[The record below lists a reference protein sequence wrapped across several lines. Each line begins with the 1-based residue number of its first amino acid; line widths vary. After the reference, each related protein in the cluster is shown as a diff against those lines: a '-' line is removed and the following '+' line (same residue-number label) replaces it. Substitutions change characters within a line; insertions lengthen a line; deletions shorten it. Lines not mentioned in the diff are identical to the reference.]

1 MKKVKILTI
10 VLAIILVTLIAFGGI
25 YLPTQNRMENKV
37 KDYELGRELDSQRV
51 IELKIKET
59 STDNSEE
66 KSSDETTDSDNT
78 EETEKSEETTST
90 ENESTENKST
100 ENKLTEKDYENAKKI
115 MENRLQALGAQ
126 DYTISLDKENG
137 TVRVEL
143 AENDNVDMYIYYL
156 YASQKITIKDTESK
170 DILLND
176 DMIKGAKYSYSNDS
190 KGAYQVYEEI
200 ELTKDG
206 QAKINELLNDYA
218 LLATDVTE
226 IENAKKAS
234 ESESTKTESTENTD
248 EQNTENTESTENTDE
263 QNTESTESTETQ
275 STTEETS
282 SNSETTKKTAKLYV
296 NDTTYDISKIEKGK
310 ITVKIG
316 SSSTNTTSVNNN
328 ISKAAE
334 IAMLENAGKLPADYE
349 LDTNR
354 YEYSSIT
361 QKEII
366 YFAITMLAILVI
378 ILLVYCVIYKKS
390 GILASISFVGFVSI
404 FSLLIRYTNVAISIE
419 GISAIIIVMI
429 INLIINREIL
439 SKTKKMNLVNEAVK
453 STYKNIYLKLIP
465 VGILTIVFCLSK
477 WESLSS
483 FGMIMF
489 WGLVLTA
496 IYNVIVTRTLLNL
509 KENK

>member
-10 VLAIILVTLIAFGGI
+10 TLAIILVTAISFGGI
-25 YLPTQNRMENKV
+25 YIQTQNRMENKI
-37 KDYELGRELDSQRV
+37 KNYEFGRELNSQRV
-51 IELKIKET
+51 VEIKIKED
-59 STDNSEE
+59 SAESSSDNSKENSSEEMKNTDSSEE
-66 KSSDETTDSDNT
+66 KT
-78 EETEKSEETTST
+78 ESE
-90 ENESTENKST
+90 
-100 ENKLTEKDYENAKKI
+100 LTEKDYENAKKI
-115 MENRLQALGAQ
+115 MEKRLQSLGAQ
-126 DYTISLDKENG
+126 DYTISLNKENG

-143 AENDNVDMYIYYL
+143 PENDNVDMYIYYL
-156 YASQKITIKDTESK
+156 YASQKITIKDTDSK

-176 DMIKGAKYSYSNDS
+176 EMIKGAKYSYSNDS

-206 QAKINELLNDYA
+206 QAKLNELLNDYA

-234 ESESTKTESTENTD
+234 ESESTKTESTSEK
-248 EQNTENTESTENTDE
+248 NTESTENTDE
-263 QNTESTESTETQ
+263 QNTESTKTQ

-316 SSSTNTTSVNNN
+316 AASSNTTSVNNN

-349 LDTNR
+349 VDTNR

-366 YFAITMLAILVI
+366 YFAIVMIAILVI
-378 ILLVYCVIYKKS
+378 TLLVYCVIYKKS
-390 GILASISFVGFVSI
+390 GILASISFVGFVAS

-419 GISAIIIVMI
+419 GISAIIVVMI

-439 SKTKKMNLVNEAVK
+439 SKTKRMNLVNEAVK

-465 VGILTIVFCLSK
+465 VGILIIVFCLSK

>member
-10 VLAIILVTLIAFGGI
+10 ALAILLVTLIAFGGVYI
-25 YLPTQNRMENKV
+25 QTQNRMENKV
-37 KDYELGRELDSQRV
+37 KDYELGRELKSQRV
-51 IELKIKET
+51 IELKIKE
-59 STDNSEE
+59 SSSDSENS
-66 KSSDETTDSDNT
+66 SSDESTDADGS
-78 EETEKSEETTST
+78 EETEKSEETTTDT
-90 ENESTENKST
+90 E
-100 ENKLTEKDYENAKKI
+100 LTEKDYENAQKV
-115 MENRLQALGAQ
+115 MEKRLKALGAQ

-156 YASQKITIKDTESK
+156 YASQKITIKDTDSK

-176 DMIKGAKYSYSNDS
+176 EMIKGAKYSYTSDS

-206 QAKINELLNDYA
+206 QAKLNELLNDYA

-234 ESESTKTESTENTD
+234 ESESTKTESTSEK
-248 EQNTENTESTENTDE
+248 NTESTENTDE
-263 QNTESTESTETQ
+263 QNTESTETK

-296 NDTTYDISKIEKGK
+296 NDTTYDVSKIEKGK

-316 SSSTNTTSVNNN
+316 ASSSNTTSVNNN

-349 LDTNR
+349 VDTNR

-366 YFAITMLAILVI
+366 YFAIVMIAILVI
-378 ILLVYCVIYKKS
+378 TLLVYCVIYKKS
-390 GILASISFVGFVSI
+390 GILASISFVGFVAS

-489 WGLVLTA
+489 WGLVLTT

>member
-51 IELKIKET
+51 IELKIKEN

-66 KSSDETTDSDNT
+66 NSSEETTDSGNT

-90 ENESTENKST
+90 ENESTENK
-100 ENKLTEKDYENAKKI
+100 LTEKDYENAKKI
-115 MENRLQALGAQ
+115 MEKRLQALGAQ

-156 YASQKITIKDTESK
+156 YASQKITIKDTDSK

-206 QAKINELLNDYA
+206 QAKLNELLNDYA

-234 ESESTKTESTENTD
+234 ESESTKTESTSEEN
-248 EQNTENTESTENTDE
+248 
-263 QNTESTESTETQ
+263 TESTETQ

-316 SSSTNTTSVNNN
+316 ASSSNTTSVNNN

-349 LDTNR
+349 VDTNR

-366 YFAITMLAILVI
+366 YFAIVMIAILVI
-378 ILLVYCVIYKKS
+378 TLLVYCVIYKKS
-390 GILASISFVGFVSI
+390 GILASISFVGFVAS

>member
-25 YLPTQNRMENKV
+25 YVQTQNRMENKV
-37 KDYELGRELDSQRV
+37 KDYELGRELKSQRV
-51 IELKIKET
+51 IELKIKQT
-59 STDNSEE
+59 STDNSKEN
-66 KSSDETTDSDNT
+66 SSDETTDSENT
-78 EETEKSEETTST
+78 EETEKSEETAST
-90 ENESTENKST
+90 KNEST

-115 MENRLQALGAQ
+115 MEKRLQALGAQ

-156 YASQKITIKDTESK
+156 YASQKITIKDTDSK

-176 DMIKGAKYSYSNDS
+176 EMIKGAKYSYTSDS

-206 QAKINELLNDYA
+206 QAKLNELLNDYA

-234 ESESTKTESTENTD
+234 ESESTKTESTSEESTETTENTSTD
-248 EQNTENTESTENTDE
+248 EQN
-263 QNTESTESTETQ
+263 TESTETQ

-296 NDTTYDISKIEKGK
+296 NDTTYDVSKIEKGK

-316 SSSTNTTSVNNN
+316 SSSSNATSVNNN

-349 LDTNR
+349 VDTNR

-366 YFAITMLAILVI
+366 YFAIVMIAILVI

-390 GILASISFVGFVSI
+390 GILASISFVGFVAL

-419 GISAIIIVMI
+419 GISAIIVVMI

-453 STYKNIYLKLIP
+453 ATYKNVYLKLIP
-465 VGILTIVFCLSK
+465 VGILTIVFCLAK

-496 IYNVIVTRTLLNL
+496 IYNATITRTLLNL

>member
-51 IELKIKET
+51 IELKIKEN

-66 KSSDETTDSDNT
+66 NSSEETTDSGNT
-78 EETEKSEETTST
+78 EETEKSEETT
-90 ENESTENKST
+90 ST

-115 MENRLQALGAQ
+115 MEKRLQALGAQ

-137 TVRVEL
+137 IVRVEL

-156 YASQKITIKDTESK
+156 YAGQKITIKDTDSK

-206 QAKINELLNDYA
+206 QAKLNELLNDYA

-234 ESESTKTESTENTD
+234 ESESTKTESTSE
-248 EQNTENTESTENTDE
+248 ENTESTENTDE
-263 QNTESTESTETQ
+263 QNTETQ

-316 SSSTNTTSVNNN
+316 ASSSNTTSVNNN

-349 LDTNR
+349 VDTNR

-366 YFAITMLAILVI
+366 YFAIVMIAILVI
-378 ILLVYCVIYKKS
+378 TLLVYCVIYKKS
-390 GILASISFVGFVSI
+390 GILASISFVGFVAS

>member
-25 YLPTQNRMENKV
+25 YVQTQNRMENKV
-37 KDYELGRELDSQRV
+37 KDYELGRELKSQRV
-51 IELKIKET
+51 IELKIKEST
-59 STDNSEE
+59 STDSENS
-66 KSSDETTDSDNT
+66 SSDENTETDSSK
-78 EETEKSEETTST
+78 ETENSEETTST
-90 ENESTENKST
+90 ENESTENEST

-115 MENRLQALGAQ
+115 MEKRLQALGAQ

-156 YASQKITIKDTESK
+156 YASQKITIKDTDSK

-176 DMIKGAKYSYSNDS
+176 EMIKGAKYSYTSDS

-206 QAKINELLNDYA
+206 QAKLNELLNDYA

-234 ESESTKTESTENTD
+234 ESESTKTESTSE
-248 EQNTENTESTENTDE
+248 ENTESTENTDE
-263 QNTESTESTETQ
+263 QNTESTETQ

-296 NDTTYDISKIEKGK
+296 NDTTYDVSKIEKGK

-349 LDTNR
+349 VDTNR

-366 YFAITMLAILVI
+366 YFAIVMIAILVI
-378 ILLVYCVIYKKS
+378 TLLVYCVIYKKS
-390 GILASISFVGFVSI
+390 GILASISFVGFVAS

-453 STYKNIYLKLIP
+453 ATYKNVYLKLIP
-465 VGILTIVFCLSK
+465 VGISTIVFCLAK

-496 IYNVIVTRTLLNL
+496 IYNATITRTLLNL

>member
-1 MKKVKILTI
+1 
-10 VLAIILVTLIAFGGI
+10 
-25 YLPTQNRMENKV
+25 MENKV
-37 KDYELGRELDSQRV
+37 KDYELGRELKSQRV

-59 STDNSEE
+59 STDNSKEN
-66 KSSDETTDSDNT
+66 SSDETTDSENT
-78 EETEKSEETTST
+78 EETEKSEETAST
-90 ENESTENKST
+90 KNEST

-115 MENRLQALGAQ
+115 MEKRLQALGAQ

-156 YASQKITIKDTESK
+156 YASQKITIKDTDSK

-176 DMIKGAKYSYSNDS
+176 EMIKGAKYSYTSDS

-206 QAKINELLNDYA
+206 QAKLNELLNDYA

-234 ESESTKTESTENTD
+234 ESESTKTESTSEESTETTENTSTD
-248 EQNTENTESTENTDE
+248 EQN
-263 QNTESTESTETQ
+263 TESTETQ

-296 NDTTYDISKIEKGK
+296 NDTTYDVSKIEKGK

-316 SSSTNTTSVNNN
+316 SSSSNATSVNNN

-349 LDTNR
+349 VDTNR

-366 YFAITMLAILVI
+366 YFAIVMIAILVI

-390 GILASISFVGFVSI
+390 GILASISFVGFVAL

-419 GISAIIIVMI
+419 GISAIIVVMI

-453 STYKNIYLKLIP
+453 ATYKNVYLKLIP
-465 VGILTIVFCLSK
+465 VGILTIVFCLAK

-496 IYNVIVTRTLLNL
+496 IYNATITRTLLNL

>member
-59 STDNSEE
+59 STDNSKEN
-66 KSSDETTDSDNT
+66 SSEETTDSGNT

-90 ENESTENKST
+90 ENESTENEST

-115 MENRLQALGAQ
+115 MEKRLQALGAQ

-156 YASQKITIKDTESK
+156 YASQKITIKDTDSK

-206 QAKINELLNDYA
+206 QAKLNELLNDYA

-234 ESESTKTESTENTD
+234 ESESTKTESTSE
-248 EQNTENTESTENTDE
+248 ENTESTENTDE
-263 QNTESTESTETQ
+263 QNTESTETQ

-316 SSSTNTTSVNNN
+316 ASSSNTTSVNNN

-349 LDTNR
+349 VDTNR

-366 YFAITMLAILVI
+366 YFAIVMIAILVI
-378 ILLVYCVIYKKS
+378 TLLVYCVIYKKS
-390 GILASISFVGFVSI
+390 GILASISFVGFVAS

>member
-66 KSSDETTDSDNT
+66 NSSDETTDSDNT
-78 EETEKSEETTST
+78 EETEKSKETTST
-90 ENESTENKST
+90 ENEST

-156 YASQKITIKDTESK
+156 YASQKITIKDTDSK

-176 DMIKGAKYSYSNDS
+176 EMIKGAKYSYTSDS

-206 QAKINELLNDYA
+206 QAKLNELLNDYA
-218 LLATDVTE
+218 LLVTDVTE

-234 ESESTKTESTENTD
+234 ESESTKTESTSEEST
-248 EQNTENTESTENTDE
+248 ETTENTSTDE
-263 QNTESTESTETQ
+263 QNTESTKTQ

-296 NDTTYDISKIEKGK
+296 NDTTYDVSKIEKEK

-316 SSSTNTTSVNNN
+316 SSSSNTTSVNNN

-349 LDTNR
+349 VDTNR

-366 YFAITMLAILVI
+366 YFAIAMIAILVI
-378 ILLVYCVIYKKS
+378 ILLIYCVIYKKS

-419 GISAIIIVMI
+419 GISAIIVVMI

-439 SKTKKMNLVNEAVK
+439 SKTQRMNLVNEAVK
-453 STYKNIYLKLIP
+453 ATYKNVYLKLIP

-496 IYNVIVTRTLLNL
+496 IYNATITRTLLNL

>member
-10 VLAIILVTLIAFGGI
+10 ALAILLVTLIAFGGVYI
-25 YLPTQNRMENKV
+25 QTQNRMENKV
-37 KDYELGRELDSQRV
+37 KDYELGRELKSQRV
-51 IELKIKET
+51 IELKIKE
-59 STDNSEE
+59 SSSDSENS
-66 KSSDETTDSDNT
+66 SSDESKDADSS
-78 EETEKSEETTST
+78 EETEKSEETTTDT
-90 ENESTENKST
+90 E
-100 ENKLTEKDYENAKKI
+100 LTEKDYENAQKV
-115 MENRLQALGAQ
+115 MEKRLKALGAQ

-156 YASQKITIKDTESK
+156 YASQKITIKDTDSK

-176 DMIKGAKYSYSNDS
+176 EMIKGAKYSYTSDS

-206 QAKINELLNDYA
+206 QAKLNELLNDYA

-234 ESESTKTESTENTD
+234 ESESTKTESTNE
-248 EQNTENTESTENTDE
+248 ESTESTEKTEE
-263 QNTESTESTETQ
+263 QNTESTETQ

-296 NDTTYDISKIEKGK
+296 NDTTYDVSKIEKGK

-349 LDTNR
+349 VDTNR

-366 YFAITMLAILVI
+366 YFAIVVIAILVI
-378 ILLVYCVIYKKS
+378 TLLVYCVIYKKS
-390 GILASISFVGFVSI
+390 GILASISFVGFVAS

>member
-25 YLPTQNRMENKV
+25 YVQTQNRMENKV
-37 KDYELGRELDSQRV
+37 KDYELGRELKSQRV

-59 STDNSEE
+59 STDNSKEN
-66 KSSDETTDSDNT
+66 SSDETTDSENT
-78 EETEKSEETTST
+78 EETEKSEETAST
-90 ENESTENKST
+90 KNEST

-115 MENRLQALGAQ
+115 MEKRLQALGAQ

-156 YASQKITIKDTESK
+156 YASQKITIKDTDSK

-176 DMIKGAKYSYSNDS
+176 EMIKGAKYSYTSDS

-206 QAKINELLNDYA
+206 QAKLNELLNDYA

-234 ESESTKTESTENTD
+234 ESESTKTESTSEESTETTENTSTD
-248 EQNTENTESTENTDE
+248 EQN
-263 QNTESTESTETQ
+263 TESTETQ

-296 NDTTYDISKIEKGK
+296 NDTTYDVSKIEKGK

-316 SSSTNTTSVNNN
+316 SSSSNTTSVNNN

-349 LDTNR
+349 VDTNR

-366 YFAITMLAILVI
+366 YFAIAMIAILVI
-378 ILLVYCVIYKKS
+378 ILLIYCVIYKKS
-390 GILASISFVGFVSI
+390 GILASISFVGFVAL

-419 GISAIIIVMI
+419 GISAIIVVMI

-453 STYKNIYLKLIP
+453 ATYKNVYLKLIP
-465 VGILTIVFCLSK
+465 VGILTIVFCLAK

-496 IYNVIVTRTLLNL
+496 IYNATITRTLLNL

>member
-10 VLAIILVTLIAFGGI
+10 ALAILLVTLIAFGGVYI
-25 YLPTQNRMENKV
+25 QTQNRMENKV
-37 KDYELGRELDSQRV
+37 KDYELGRELKSQRV
-51 IELKIKET
+51 IELKIKEN
-59 STDNSEE
+59 STDNSKEN
-66 KSSDETTDSDNT
+66 SSD
-78 EETEKSEETTST
+78 ETTST
-90 ENESTENKST
+90 ENEST

-115 MENRLQALGAQ
+115 MEKRLQSLGAQ
-126 DYTISLDKENG
+126 DYTISLNKENG

-143 AENDNVDMYIYYL
+143 PENDNVDMYIYYL
-156 YASQKITIKDTESK
+156 YASQKITIKDTDSK
-170 DILLND
+170 DNLLND
-176 DMIKGAKYSYSNDS
+176 EMIKGAKYSYTSDS

-206 QAKINELLNDYA
+206 QAKLNELLNDYA

-234 ESESTKTESTENTD
+234 ESESTKTESTSEESTETTENTSTD
-248 EQNTENTESTENTDE
+248 EQN
-263 QNTESTESTETQ
+263 TESTETQ

-296 NDTTYDISKIEKGK
+296 NDTTYDVSKLEKGK

-316 SSSTNTTSVNNN
+316 SSSTNATSVNNN

-349 LDTNR
+349 VDTNR

-366 YFAITMLAILVI
+366 YFAIAMIAILVI
-378 ILLVYCVIYKKS
+378 TLLVYCVIYKKS
-390 GILASISFVGFVSI
+390 GILASISFVGFVAL

-419 GISAIIIVMI
+419 GISAIIVVMI

-439 SKTKKMNLVNEAVK
+439 SKTKKMNL
-453 STYKNIYLKLIP
+453 
-465 VGILTIVFCLSK
+465 
-477 WESLSS
+477 
-483 FGMIMF
+483 
-489 WGLVLTA
+489 
-496 IYNVIVTRTLLNL
+496 
-509 KENK
+509 

>member
-51 IELKIKET
+51 IELKIKEN

-66 KSSDETTDSDNT
+66 NSSEETTDSGNT
-78 EETEKSEETTST
+78 EETEKSEETT
-90 ENESTENKST
+90 ST

-115 MENRLQALGAQ
+115 MEKRLQALGAQ

-156 YASQKITIKDTESK
+156 YASQKITIKDTDSK

-176 DMIKGAKYSYSNDS
+176 EMIKGAKYSYTSDS

-206 QAKINELLNDYA
+206 QAKLNELLNDYA

-234 ESESTKTESTENTD
+234 ESESTKTESTSEENT
-248 EQNTENTESTENTDE
+248 ESTSEENTESTENTDE
-263 QNTESTESTETQ
+263 QNTESTETQ
-275 STTEETS
+275 STTEETA

-316 SSSTNTTSVNNN
+316 ASSSNTTSVNNN

-366 YFAITMLAILVI
+366 YFAIVMLAILVI
-378 ILLVYCVIYKKS
+378 TLLVYCVIYKKS
-390 GILASISFVGFVSI
+390 GILASISFVGFVSL

-453 STYKNIYLKLIP
+453 ATYKNVYLKLIP
-465 VGILTIVFCLSK
+465 VGILTIVFCLAK

-489 WGLVLTA
+489 WGLILTA

>member
-10 VLAIILVTLIAFGGI
+10 ILAIILVTLIAFGGI
-25 YLPTQNRMENKV
+25 YVQTQNRMENKV
-37 KDYELGRELDSQRV
+37 KDYELGRELKSQRV
-51 IELKIKET
+51 IELKIKEST
-59 STDNSEE
+59 STDSENS
-66 KSSDETTDSDNT
+66 SSDENTETDSSK
-78 EETEKSEETTST
+78 ETENSEETTST
-90 ENESTENKST
+90 ENESTENEST

-115 MENRLQALGAQ
+115 MEKRLQALGAQ

-156 YASQKITIKDTESK
+156 YASQKITIKDTDSK

-176 DMIKGAKYSYSNDS
+176 EMIKGAKYSYTSDS

-206 QAKINELLNDYA
+206 QAKLNELLNDYA

-234 ESESTKTESTENTD
+234 ESESTKTESTSE
-248 EQNTENTESTENTDE
+248 ENTESTENTDE
-263 QNTESTESTETQ
+263 QNTESTETQ

-296 NDTTYDISKIEKGK
+296 NDTTYDVSKIEKGK

-349 LDTNR
+349 VDTNR

-366 YFAITMLAILVI
+366 YFAIVMIAILVI
-378 ILLVYCVIYKKS
+378 TLLVYCVIYKKS
-390 GILASISFVGFVSI
+390 GILASISFVGFVAS

>member
-1 MKKVKILTI
+1 M
-10 VLAIILVTLIAFGGI
+10 IAFFGI
-25 YLPTQNRMENKV
+25 YGQVQNRMENKV
-37 KDYELGRELDSQRV
+37 KDYELGRELKSQRV
-51 IELKIKET
+51 IELKIKEN
-59 STDNSEE
+59 STDNSKEN
-66 KSSDETTDSDNT
+66 SSDETTDSENT

-90 ENESTENKST
+90 ENESTENK
-100 ENKLTEKDYENAKKI
+100 LTEKDYENAKKI
-115 MENRLQALGAQ
+115 MEKRLQSLGAQ
-126 DYTISLDKENG
+126 DYTISLNKENG

-143 AENDNVDMYIYYL
+143 PENDNVDMYIYYL
-156 YASQKITIKDTESK
+156 YASQKITIKDTDSK
-170 DILLND
+170 DNLLND
-176 DMIKGAKYSYSNDS
+176 EMIKGAKYSYTSDS

-206 QAKINELLNDYA
+206 QAKLNELLNDYA

-234 ESESTKTESTENTD
+234 ESESTKTESTSEESTETTENTSTD
-248 EQNTENTESTENTDE
+248 EQN
-263 QNTESTESTETQ
+263 TESTETQ

-296 NDTTYDISKIEKGK
+296 NDTTYDVSKLEKGK

-316 SSSTNTTSVNNN
+316 SSSTNATSVNNN

-349 LDTNR
+349 VDTNR

-366 YFAITMLAILVI
+366 YFAIAMIAILVI
-378 ILLVYCVIYKKS
+378 TLLVYCVIYKKS
-390 GILASISFVGFVSI
+390 GILASISFVGFVAL

-419 GISAIIIVMI
+419 GISAIIVVMI

-453 STYKNIYLKLIP
+453 STYKNVYLKLIP

-489 WGLVLTA
+489 WGLILTA
-496 IYNVIVTRTLLNL
+496 IYNVTVTRTFLKL

>member
-10 VLAIILVTLIAFGGI
+10 ALAILLVTLIAFGGVYI
-25 YLPTQNRMENKV
+25 QTQNRMENKV
-37 KDYELGRELDSQRV
+37 KDYELGRELKSQRV
-51 IELKIKET
+51 IELKIKE
-59 STDNSEE
+59 SSSDSENS
-66 KSSDETTDSDNT
+66 SSDESKDADSS
-78 EETEKSEETTST
+78 EETEKSEETTTDT
-90 ENESTENKST
+90 E
-100 ENKLTEKDYENAKKI
+100 LTEKDYENAKKI
-115 MENRLQALGAQ
+115 MEKRLQALGAQ

-156 YASQKITIKDTESK
+156 YASQKITIKDTDSK

-206 QAKINELLNDYA
+206 QAKLNELLNDYA

-234 ESESTKTESTENTD
+234 ESESTKTESTSE
-248 EQNTENTESTENTDE
+248 ENTESTENTDE
-263 QNTESTESTETQ
+263 QNTESTETQ

-316 SSSTNTTSVNNN
+316 ASSSNTTSVNNN

-349 LDTNR
+349 VDTNR

-366 YFAITMLAILVI
+366 YFAIVMIAILVI
-378 ILLVYCVIYKKS
+378 TLLVYCVIYKKS
-390 GILASISFVGFVSI
+390 GILASISFVGFVAS

>member
-66 KSSDETTDSDNT
+66 NSSEETTDSGNT

-90 ENESTENKST
+90 ENKST
-100 ENKLTEKDYENAKKI
+100 ENELTEKDYENAKKI

-234 ESESTKTESTENTD
+234 ESESTKTESTSE
-248 EQNTENTESTENTDE
+248 ENTESTENTDE
-263 QNTESTESTETQ
+263 QNTESTESTESTETQ

-378 ILLVYCVIYKKS
+378 ILLVYCIIYKKS

>member
-59 STDNSEE
+59 STDNSKEN
-66 KSSDETTDSDNT
+66 SSEETTDSGNT

-90 ENESTENKST
+90 ENESTENK
-100 ENKLTEKDYENAKKI
+100 LTEKDYENAKKI
-115 MENRLQALGAQ
+115 MEKRLQALGAQ

-156 YASQKITIKDTESK
+156 YASQKITIKDTDSK

-176 DMIKGAKYSYSNDS
+176 EMIKGAKYSYTSDS

-206 QAKINELLNDYA
+206 QAKLNELLNDYA

-234 ESESTKTESTENTD
+234 ESESTKTESTSEESTETTENTSTD
-248 EQNTENTESTENTDE
+248 EQN
-263 QNTESTESTETQ
+263 TESTETQ

-296 NDTTYDISKIEKGK
+296 NDTTYDVSKIEKGK

-316 SSSTNTTSVNNN
+316 SSSSNATSVNNN

-349 LDTNR
+349 VDTNR

-366 YFAITMLAILVI
+366 YFAIVMIAILVI

-390 GILASISFVGFVSI
+390 GILASISFVGFVAL

-419 GISAIIIVMI
+419 GISAIIVVMI

-453 STYKNIYLKLIP
+453 ATYKNVYLKLIP
-465 VGILTIVFCLSK
+465 VGILTIVFCLAK

-496 IYNVIVTRTLLNL
+496 IYNATITRTLLNL

>member
-59 STDNSEE
+59 STDNSE
-66 KSSDETTDSDNT
+66 KNSSEETTDSGNT

-90 ENESTENKST
+90 ENKST
-100 ENKLTEKDYENAKKI
+100 ENELTEKDYENAKKI

-206 QAKINELLNDYA
+206 QAKLNELLNDYA

-234 ESESTKTESTENTD
+234 ESESTKTESTSEESTETTENTSTD
-248 EQNTENTESTENTDE
+248 EQN
-263 QNTESTESTETQ
+263 TESTETQ

>member
-51 IELKIKET
+51 IELKIKEN

-66 KSSDETTDSDNT
+66 NSSEETTDSGNT

-90 ENESTENKST
+90 ENESTENK
-100 ENKLTEKDYENAKKI
+100 LTEKDYENAKKI
-115 MENRLQALGAQ
+115 MEKRLQALGAQ

-156 YASQKITIKDTESK
+156 YASQKITIKDTDSK

-206 QAKINELLNDYA
+206 QAKLNELLNDYA

-234 ESESTKTESTENTD
+234 ESESTKTESTSE
-248 EQNTENTESTENTDE
+248 ENTESTENTDE
-263 QNTESTESTETQ
+263 QNTESTEIQ

-316 SSSTNTTSVNNN
+316 ASSSNTTSVNNN

-349 LDTNR
+349 VDTNR

-366 YFAITMLAILVI
+366 YFAIVMIAILVI
-378 ILLVYCVIYKKS
+378 TLLVYCVIYKKS
-390 GILASISFVGFVSI
+390 GILASISFVGFVAS

>member
-25 YLPTQNRMENKV
+25 YVQTQNRMENKV
-37 KDYELGRELDSQRV
+37 KDYELGRELKSQRV

-59 STDNSEE
+59 STDNSKEN
-66 KSSDETTDSDNT
+66 SSDETTDFENT
-78 EETEKSEETTST
+78 EETEKSEETAST
-90 ENESTENKST
+90 KNEST

-115 MENRLQALGAQ
+115 MEKRLQALGAQ

-156 YASQKITIKDTESK
+156 YASQKITIKDTDSK

-176 DMIKGAKYSYSNDS
+176 EMIKGVKYSYTSDS

-206 QAKINELLNDYA
+206 QAKLNELLNDYA

-234 ESESTKTESTENTD
+234 ESESTKTESTSEESTETTENTSTD
-248 EQNTENTESTENTDE
+248 EQN
-263 QNTESTESTETQ
+263 TESTETQ

-296 NDTTYDISKIEKGK
+296 NDTTYDVSKIEKGK

-316 SSSTNTTSVNNN
+316 SSSSNATSVNNN

-349 LDTNR
+349 VDTNR

-366 YFAITMLAILVI
+366 YFAIVMIAILVI
-378 ILLVYCVIYKKS
+378 TLLVYCVIYKKS
-390 GILASISFVGFVSI
+390 GILASISFVGFVAS

-419 GISAIIIVMI
+419 GISAIIVVMI

-439 SKTKKMNLVNEAVK
+439 SKTKKINLVNEAVK
-453 STYKNIYLKLIP
+453 ATYKNVYLKLIP
-465 VGILTIVFCLSK
+465 VGILTIVFCLAK

-496 IYNVIVTRTLLNL
+496 IYNSTITRTLLNL

>member
-66 KSSDETTDSDNT
+66 NSSEETTDSGNT

-90 ENESTENKST
+90 ENKLTEN
-100 ENKLTEKDYENAKKI
+100 ELTEKDYENAKKI

-234 ESESTKTESTENTD
+234 ESESTK
-248 EQNTENTESTENTDE
+248 TESTENTDE

>member
-25 YLPTQNRMENKV
+25 YVQTQNRMENKV
-37 KDYELGRELDSQRV
+37 KDYELGRELKSQRV
-51 IELKIKET
+51 IELKIKEN
-59 STDNSEE
+59 STDNSKEN
-66 KSSDETTDSDNT
+66 SSDETTDSENT
-78 EETEKSEETTST
+78 EETEKSEETAST
-90 ENESTENKST
+90 ENEST

-115 MENRLQALGAQ
+115 MEKRLQALGTQ

-156 YASQKITIKDTESK
+156 YASQKITIKDTDSK

-176 DMIKGAKYSYSNDS
+176 EMIKGAKYSYTSDS

-206 QAKINELLNDYA
+206 QAKLNELLNDYA

-234 ESESTKTESTENTD
+234 ESESTKTESTSEESTETTENTSTD
-248 EQNTENTESTENTDE
+248 EQN
-263 QNTESTESTETQ
+263 TESTETQ

-316 SSSTNTTSVNNN
+316 ASSSNTTSVNNN

-349 LDTNR
+349 VDTNR

-366 YFAITMLAILVI
+366 YFAIVMIAILVI
-378 ILLVYCVIYKKS
+378 TLLVYCVIYKKS
-390 GILASISFVGFVSI
+390 GILASISFVGFVAS

>member
-25 YLPTQNRMENKV
+25 YVQTQNRMENKV
-37 KDYELGRELDSQRV
+37 KDYELGRELKSQRV
-51 IELKIKET
+51 VEIKIKED
-59 STDNSEE
+59 SAESSSDNSKENSSEEMKNTDSSEE
-66 KSSDETTDSDNT
+66 KT
-78 EETEKSEETTST
+78 ESE
-90 ENESTENKST
+90 
-100 ENKLTEKDYENAKKI
+100 LTEKDYENAKKI
-115 MENRLQALGAQ
+115 MEKRLQSLGAQ
-126 DYTISLDKENG
+126 DYTISLNKENG

-143 AENDNVDMYIYYL
+143 PENDNVDMYIYYL
-156 YASQKITIKDTESK
+156 YASQKITIKDTDSK
-170 DILLND
+170 DNLLND
-176 DMIKGAKYSYSNDS
+176 EMIKGAKYSYTSDS

-206 QAKINELLNDYA
+206 QAKLNELLNDYA

-234 ESESTKTESTENTD
+234 ESESTKTESTSEESTETTENTSTD
-248 EQNTENTESTENTDE
+248 EQN
-263 QNTESTESTETQ
+263 TESTETQ

-282 SNSETTKKTAKLYV
+282 SNSEITKKTAKLYV

-316 SSSTNTTSVNNN
+316 SSSSNTTSVNNN

>member
-51 IELKIKET
+51 IELKIKEN

-66 KSSDETTDSDNT
+66 NSSEETTDSGNT
-78 EETEKSEETTST
+78 EETEKSEETT
-90 ENESTENKST
+90 ST

-115 MENRLQALGAQ
+115 MEKRLQALGAQ

-137 TVRVEL
+137 IVRVEL

-156 YASQKITIKDTESK
+156 YASQKITIKDTDSK

-176 DMIKGAKYSYSNDS
+176 EMIKGAKYSYTSDS

-234 ESESTKTESTENTD
+234 ESESTKTESTSEENT
-248 EQNTENTESTENTDE
+248 ESTSEENTESTENTDE
-263 QNTESTESTETQ
+263 QNTKSTETQ

-316 SSSTNTTSVNNN
+316 ASSTNTTSVNNN

-334 IAMLENAGKLPADYE
+334 IAM
-349 LDTNR
+349 
-354 YEYSSIT
+354 
-361 QKEII
+361 
-366 YFAITMLAILVI
+366 
-378 ILLVYCVIYKKS
+378 
-390 GILASISFVGFVSI
+390 
-404 FSLLIRYTNVAISIE
+404 
-419 GISAIIIVMI
+419 
-429 INLIINREIL
+429 
-439 SKTKKMNLVNEAVK
+439 
-453 STYKNIYLKLIP
+453 
-465 VGILTIVFCLSK
+465 
-477 WESLSS
+477 
-483 FGMIMF
+483 
-489 WGLVLTA
+489 
-496 IYNVIVTRTLLNL
+496 
-509 KENK
+509 

>member
-25 YLPTQNRMENKV
+25 YVQTQNRMENKV
-37 KDYELGRELDSQRV
+37 KDYELGRELKSQRV

-59 STDNSEE
+59 STDNSKEN
-66 KSSDETTDSDNT
+66 SSDETTDSENT
-78 EETEKSEETTST
+78 EETEKSEETAST
-90 ENESTENKST
+90 KNEST

-115 MENRLQALGAQ
+115 MEKRLQALGAQ

-156 YASQKITIKDTESK
+156 YASQKITIKDTDSK

-176 DMIKGAKYSYSNDS
+176 EMIKGAKYSYTSDS

-206 QAKINELLNDYA
+206 QAKLNELLNDYA

-234 ESESTKTESTENTD
+234 ESESTKTESTSEESTETTENTSTD
-248 EQNTENTESTENTDE
+248 EQN
-263 QNTESTESTETQ
+263 TESTETQ

-296 NDTTYDISKIEKGK
+296 NDTTYDVSKIEKGK

-316 SSSTNTTSVNNN
+316 SSSSNATSVNNN

-349 LDTNR
+349 VDTNR

-366 YFAITMLAILVI
+366 YFAIVMIAILVI

-390 GILASISFVGFVSI
+390 GILASISFVGFVAL

-419 GISAIIIVMI
+419 GISAIIVVMI

-453 STYKNIYLKLIP
+453 ATYKNVYLKLIP

>member
-10 VLAIILVTLIAFGGI
+10 ALAILLVTLIAFGGVYI
-25 YLPTQNRMENKV
+25 QTQNRMENKV
-37 KDYELGRELDSQRV
+37 KDYELGRELKSQRV
-51 IELKIKET
+51 VEIKIKED
-59 STDNSEE
+59 SAESSSDNSKENSSEEMKNTDSSEE
-66 KSSDETTDSDNT
+66 KKE
-78 EETEKSEETTST
+78 SE
-90 ENESTENKST
+90 
-100 ENKLTEKDYENAKKI
+100 LTEKDYENAKKI
-115 MENRLQALGAQ
+115 MEKRLQSLGAQ
-126 DYTISLDKENG
+126 DYTISLNKENG

-143 AENDNVDMYIYYL
+143 PENDNVDMYIYYL
-156 YASQKITIKDTESK
+156 YASQKITIKDTDSK

-176 DMIKGAKYSYSNDS
+176 EMIKVAKYSYSNDS

-206 QAKINELLNDYA
+206 QAKLNELLNDYA

-234 ESESTKTESTENTD
+234 ESESTKTESTSEEST
-248 EQNTENTESTENTDE
+248 ETTENTSTDE
-263 QNTESTESTETQ
+263 QNTESTKTQ

-282 SNSETTKKTAKLYV
+282 SNSEITKKTAKLYV

-316 SSSTNTTSVNNN
+316 SSSSNTTSVNNN

-349 LDTNR
+349 VDTNR

-366 YFAITMLAILVI
+366 YFAIAMIAILVI
-378 ILLVYCVIYKKS
+378 ILLIYCVIYKKS

-419 GISAIIIVMI
+419 GISAIIVVMI

-439 SKTKKMNLVNEAVK
+439 SKTKRMNLVNEAVK
-453 STYKNIYLKLIP
+453 ATYKNVYLKLIP

-496 IYNVIVTRTLLNL
+496 IYNATITRTLLNL

>member
-37 KDYELGRELDSQRV
+37 KDYELGRELKSQRV

-59 STDNSEE
+59 STDNSKEN
-66 KSSDETTDSDNT
+66 SSDETTDSENT
-78 EETEKSEETTST
+78 EETEKSEETAST
-90 ENESTENKST
+90 KNEST

-115 MENRLQALGAQ
+115 MEKRLQALGAQ

-156 YASQKITIKDTESK
+156 YASQKITIKDTDSK

-176 DMIKGAKYSYSNDS
+176 EMIKGAKYSYTSDS

-206 QAKINELLNDYA
+206 QAKLNELLNDYA

-234 ESESTKTESTENTD
+234 ESESTKTESTSEESTETTENTSTD
-248 EQNTENTESTENTDE
+248 EQN
-263 QNTESTESTETQ
+263 TESTETQ

-296 NDTTYDISKIEKGK
+296 NDTTYDVSKIEKGK

-316 SSSTNTTSVNNN
+316 SSSSNATSVNNN

-349 LDTNR
+349 VDTNR

-366 YFAITMLAILVI
+366 YFAIVMIAILVI

-390 GILASISFVGFVSI
+390 GILASISFVGFVAL

-419 GISAIIIVMI
+419 GISAIIVVMI

-453 STYKNIYLKLIP
+453 ATYKNVYLKLIP
-465 VGILTIVFCLSK
+465 VGILTIVFCLAK

-496 IYNVIVTRTLLNL
+496 IYNATITRTLLNL

>member
-10 VLAIILVTLIAFGGI
+10 ALAILLVTLIAFGGVYI
-25 YLPTQNRMENKV
+25 QTQNRMENKV
-37 KDYELGRELDSQRV
+37 KDYEFGRELNSQRV
-51 IELKIKET
+51 VEIKIKED
-59 STDNSEE
+59 SAESSSDNSKENSSEEMKNTDSSEE
-66 KSSDETTDSDNT
+66 KT
-78 EETEKSEETTST
+78 ESE
-90 ENESTENKST
+90 
-100 ENKLTEKDYENAKKI
+100 LTEKDYENAKKI
-115 MENRLQALGAQ
+115 MEKRLQSLGAQ
-126 DYTISLDKENG
+126 DYTISLNKENG

-143 AENDNVDMYIYYL
+143 PENDNVDMYIYYL
-156 YASQKITIKDTESK
+156 YASQKITIKDTDSK

-176 DMIKGAKYSYSNDS
+176 EMIKGAKYSYSNDS

-206 QAKINELLNDYA
+206 QAKLNELLNDYA

-234 ESESTKTESTENTD
+234 ESESTKTESTSEEST
-248 EQNTENTESTENTDE
+248 ETTENTSTDE
-263 QNTESTESTETQ
+263 QNTESTKTQ

-296 NDTTYDISKIEKGK
+296 NDTTYDVSKIEKGK

-316 SSSTNTTSVNNN
+316 SSSSNTTSVNNN

-349 LDTNR
+349 VDTNR

-366 YFAITMLAILVI
+366 YFALVMIAILVI
-378 ILLVYCVIYKKS
+378 TLLVYCVIYKKS
-390 GILASISFVGFVSI
+390 GILASISFVGFASI

-419 GISAIIIVMI
+419 GISAIIVVMI

-439 SKTKKMNLVNEAVK
+439 SKTKRMNLVNEAVK
-453 STYKNIYLKLIP
+453 ATYKNVYLKLIP

-496 IYNVIVTRTLLNL
+496 IYNATITRTLLNL

>member
-51 IELKIKET
+51 IELKIKEN

-66 KSSDETTDSDNT
+66 NSSEETTDSGNT

-90 ENESTENKST
+90 ENESTENK
-100 ENKLTEKDYENAKKI
+100 LTEKDYEKYVKDYPALEYENAKKI
-115 MENRLQALGAQ
+115 MEKRLQALGAQ

-156 YASQKITIKDTESK
+156 YASQKITIKDTDSK

-176 DMIKGAKYSYSNDS
+176 EMIKGAKYSYTSDS

-206 QAKINELLNDYA
+206 QAKLNELLNDYA

-234 ESESTKTESTENTD
+234 ESESTKTESTSE
-248 EQNTENTESTENTDE
+248 ENTESTENTDE
-263 QNTESTESTETQ
+263 QNTESTETQ

-316 SSSTNTTSVNNN
+316 ASSSNTTSVNNN

-349 LDTNR
+349 VDTNR

-366 YFAITMLAILVI
+366 YFAIVMIAILVI
-378 ILLVYCVIYKKS
+378 TLLVYCVIYKKS
-390 GILASISFVGFVSI
+390 GILASISFVGFVAS

>member
-10 VLAIILVTLIAFGGI
+10 ALAILLVTLIAFGGVYI
-25 YLPTQNRMENKV
+25 QTQNRMENKV
-37 KDYELGRELDSQRV
+37 KDYELGRELKSQRV
-51 IELKIKET
+51 VEIKIKED
-59 STDNSEE
+59 SAESSSDNSKENSSEEMKNSDSSEE
-66 KSSDETTDSDNT
+66 KKE
-78 EETEKSEETTST
+78 SE
-90 ENESTENKST
+90 
-100 ENKLTEKDYENAKKI
+100 LTEKDYENAKKI
-115 MENRLQALGAQ
+115 MEKRLQSLGAQ
-126 DYTISLDKENG
+126 DYTISLNKENG

-143 AENDNVDMYIYYL
+143 PENDNVDMYIYYL
-156 YASQKITIKDTESK
+156 YASQKITIKDTDSK

-176 DMIKGAKYSYSNDS
+176 EMIKGAKYSYSNDS

-206 QAKINELLNDYA
+206 QAKLNELLNDYA

-234 ESESTKTESTENTD
+234 ESESTKTESTSEEST
-248 EQNTENTESTENTDE
+248 ETTENTSTDE
-263 QNTESTESTETQ
+263 QNTESTKTQ

-296 NDTTYDISKIEKGK
+296 NDTTYDVSKIEKEK

-316 SSSTNTTSVNNN
+316 SSSSNTTSVNNN

-349 LDTNR
+349 VDTNR

-366 YFAITMLAILVI
+366 YFAIAMIAILVI
-378 ILLVYCVIYKKS
+378 ILLIYCVIYKKS

-419 GISAIIIVMI
+419 GISAIIVVMI

-439 SKTKKMNLVNEAVK
+439 SKTKRMNLVNEAVK
-453 STYKNIYLKLIP
+453 ATYKNVYLKLIP

>member
-10 VLAIILVTLIAFGGI
+10 ALAILLVTLIAFGGVYI
-25 YLPTQNRMENKV
+25 QTQNRMENKV
-37 KDYELGRELDSQRV
+37 KDYELGRELKSQRV
-51 IELKIKET
+51 IELKIKE
-59 STDNSEE
+59 SSSDSENS
-66 KSSDETTDSDNT
+66 SSDESTDADSS
-78 EETEKSEETTST
+78 EETEKSEETTTDT
-90 ENESTENKST
+90 E
-100 ENKLTEKDYENAKKI
+100 LTEKDYENAQKV
-115 MENRLQALGAQ
+115 MEKRLKALGAQ

-156 YASQKITIKDTESK
+156 YASQKITIKDTDSK

-176 DMIKGAKYSYSNDS
+176 EMIKGAKYSYTSDS

-206 QAKINELLNDYA
+206 QAKLNELLNDYA

-234 ESESTKTESTENTD
+234 ESESTKTESTSEK
-248 EQNTENTESTENTDE
+248 NTESTENTDE
-263 QNTESTESTETQ
+263 QNTESTETQ

-316 SSSTNTTSVNNN
+316 ASSSNTTSVNNN

-349 LDTNR
+349 VDTNR

-366 YFAITMLAILVI
+366 YFAIVMIAILVI
-378 ILLVYCVIYKKS
+378 TLLVYCVIYKKS
-390 GILASISFVGFVSI
+390 GILASISFVGFVAS

-453 STYKNIYLKLIP
+453 STYKNIYLELIP